1 MIGCDPLRGRYISAA
16 GPGKRSPRRPCSAE
30 VRSATRA
37 RHVLPGEAVL
47 FGYGFDPNSTA
58 IRKNLMAALEA
69 FQLAFPLPQLPAT
82 YGRERNVHPL
92 SEHVALLIKTFPPQG
107 CSAEWHWLQARA
119 AEDSRIVLVA
129 ESLPRDELLARVLD
143 RTRGNAAARSAEEGA
158 RLLAAEWAID
168 DRDAP
173 RSLRLLADLPP
184 GLARRTQALR
194 LKLQASR
201 LAQQPHEGLKTAH
214 QLIKHQ
220 GLSKEAG
227 LGMLRSL
234 AIEYLESAHDIDQ
247 LRRVWASLD
256 AADRRD
262 VFVASRAAVRAA
274 RLGSAED
281 ARTWLRPAWTRIETA
296 ADDERR
302 ALAHALVCSVTGI
315 GVDWLPRLESARAAF
330 PRDPAVAHAFG
341 AVLAERQL
349 WGKARDP
356 LETAAS
362 HPDLP
367 ISSRRMAWLTLA
379 ELSQT
384 EGHTERAAESY
395 RQAATLG

>member
-1 MIGCDPLRGRYISAA
+1 MFLLLLLGSCFALVSLIDAINALVGLPERARLWRVSRRDRSAQAALRESLAQYFCGRFSRSRAAAQRALNIQDSTPELQQDSEFSALGLLLAA
-16 GPGKRSPRRPCSAE
+16 GSAH
-30 VRSATRA
+30 R
-37 RHVLPGEAVL
+37 
-47 FGYGFDPNSTA
+47 
-58 IRKNLMAALEA
+58 
-69 FQLAFPLPQLPAT
+69 
-82 YGRERNVHPL
+82 
-92 SEHVALLIKTFPPQG
+92 
-107 CSAEWHWLQARA
+107 LQDRA
-119 AEDSRIVLVA
+119 A
-129 ESLPRDELLARVLD
+129 RDELLARVFD

-173 RSLRLLADLPP
+173 RSLRLLADLPH
-184 GLARRTQALR
+184 GVARRTQALR

-201 LAQQPHEGLKTAH
+201 LAQQPYEGLKTAH

-234 AIEYLESAHDIDQ
+234 AIECLESAHDIDQ

-274 RLGSAED
+274 RLGCAED

-296 ADDERR
+296 ADDERQ
-302 ALAHALVCSVTGI
+302 ALSHALVCSVTGI

-356 LETAAS
+356 LETAAN

-367 ISSRRMAWLTLA
+367 IASRRMAWLTLA

-384 EGHTERAAESY
+384 EGHTDRAAESY